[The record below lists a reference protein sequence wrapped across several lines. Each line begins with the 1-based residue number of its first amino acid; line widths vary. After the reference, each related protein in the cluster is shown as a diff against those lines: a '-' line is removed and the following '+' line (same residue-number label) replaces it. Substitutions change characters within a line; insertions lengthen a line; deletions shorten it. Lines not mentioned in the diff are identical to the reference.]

1 VNKQFKCVLI
11 ASIALLFSMNVQA
24 LLVSEDSSFGADSI
38 TRDTDTGLE
47 WLGLDYTLT
56 RGYSGVVSQL
66 GPGGTYDGFRL
77 ATGAELETLFYSSA
91 GISST
96 DASSTRAEIFNLI
109 SLVGYTFSAGLGGG
123 APATFFASTAFFD
136 DGEDTLLGLASLSV
150 EFDGSGHYL
159 GQNVSVLNNIASPAD
174 TLAVGEWSAGWLVR
188 ASEVPAPAGIFW
200 LGLSMLLIGRGR
212 ITNS

>member
-1 VNKQFKCVLI
+1 MNKQFKCILI
-11 ASIALLFSMNVQA
+11 ASIALLFSMNAQA
-24 LLVSEDSSFGADSI
+24 LLVSEDSSFGAGSI

-56 RGYSGVVSQL
+56 QGYSGVVSQL

-96 DASSTRAEIFNLI
+96 NTSSTRAEIFNLI

-123 APATFFASTAFFD
+123 APAYFFASTAFFD
-136 DGEDTLLGLASLSV
+136 DGEDTLLGLASLSIDI
-150 EFDGSGHYL
+150 ESSGQDAFIL
-159 GQNVSVLNNIASPAD
+159 SDIASPAS
-174 TLAVGEWSAGWLVR
+174 TIGEWSAGWLVR